1 MSIETEIQTEVEAL
15 KARFSETKSLYREV
29 CALLFFRYGIT
40 PTASKLYQYVRKGSM
55 SAPADAL
62 TKFWDELRSK
72 ARVEIDHP
80 DLPAALRDTAA
91 SAIAGIWQQATAV
104 ARGELAALRIEVQEQ
119 LEAARAELVAAQRR
133 VTDVG
138 EQLEAARGQVA
149 AANTA
154 TGQMRDELEAE
165 RRAHAGALARL
176 QELQRQLAE
185 HQAQQEAARAA
196 FSADLAKAR
205 EAVDVAN
212 ARADASDRRALLEI
226 EQERQARTR
235 SDKQVDALRTQL
247 TQAEGR
253 LRDDAMTAADG
264 QARLQAKVAALEQS
278 NRELRAAVQQAEAGL
293 QRRQAQ
299 LATSQAEALRHKI
312 EAETLRDVLQHLTP
326 PKTPSAPKASRTRR
340 GEAPA
345 R

>member
-1 MSIETEIQTEVEAL
+1 MSIESEIQAEVEAL
-15 KARFSETKSLYREV
+15 KGRFSETKAVYREV

-40 PTASKLYQYVRKGSM
+40 PTASKLYQLVRKGSM

-62 TKFWDELRSK
+62 GKFWVELRSK

-80 DLPAALRDTAA
+80 DLPPELRDAAA

-104 ARGELAALRIEVQEQ
+104 ARGELAALRLEVQEQ
-119 LEAARAELVAAQRR
+119 LEAARAELVAARR
-133 VTDVG
+133 QTTDIG

-154 TGQMRDELEAE
+154 VSQIRDELEAE

-176 QELQRQLAE
+176 QEQQRQLAE

-226 EQERQARTR
+226 EQERQARAR
-235 SDKQVDALRTQL
+235 ADKQAETLRVQL

-253 LRDDAMTAADG
+253 AREDAQATAEA
-264 QARLQAKVAALEQS
+264 QARLQARAEALEQS
-278 NRELRAAVQQAEAGL
+278 SHDLRTAASRAGADL
-293 QRRQAQ
+293 
-299 LATSQAEALRHKI
+299 EALREQLAIAQADAVRHET
-312 EAETLRDVLQHLTP
+312 EADTLRTVIAQLKPADGTP
-326 PKTPSAPKASRTRR
+326 PAPR
-340 GEAPA
+340 PA
-345 R
+345 RQRR

>member
-15 KARFSETKSLYREV
+15 KARFSETKALYREV

-72 ARVEIDHP
+72 ARIEIDHP
-80 DLPAALRDTAA
+80 DLPPELRDTAA
-91 SAIAGIWQQATAV
+91 SAIAGIWQQASAV
-104 ARGELAALRIEVQEQ
+104 ARGELATLRLEAQEQ
-119 LEAARAELVAAQRR
+119 LEAARAELLATQRKAFDL
-133 VTDVG
+133 T
-138 EQLEAARGQVA
+138 EQLEASRGQVA
-149 AANTA
+149 AATAA
-154 TGQMRDELEAE
+154 TGQARDELEAE
-165 RRAHAGALARL
+165 RRAHAGAIAHL

-185 HQAQQEAARAA
+185 RQAQQEATHAA

-226 EQERQARTR
+226 EQERQARAR
-235 SDKQVDALRTQL
+235 ADKQADSLRTQL
-247 TQAEGR
+247 GQAEGR

-264 QARLQAKVAALEQS
+264 HRRLQAKVAALEQS
-278 NRELRAAVQQAEAGL
+278 NRELREAAQQAESGL
-293 QRRQAQ
+293 QGMQAR
-299 LATSQAEALRHKI
+299 LATSQTEALRHKT
-312 EAETLRDVLQHLTP
+312 EAETLQDVLRRLTLPEAP
-326 PKTPSAPKASRTRR
+326 PAPRASKARR
-340 GEAPA
+340 G
-345 R
+345 